1 MILPFGLLYF
11 VTAIVVYKMQ
21 CLHVFSTKYESGGVL
36 FPVACHRLLVG
47 LMFAQLTLIGYLSL
61 REGYA
66 QATVRYCSPT
76 ICVCLVVTHVLVNLH
91 FFQFLSPIIILT
103 YQRMKYFYK
112 QYQLPSMY
120 VTMEQAQYIDK
131 EEIEILRRREF
142 DADAYKQPV
151 LTEQPVEPQPYR
163 RDVEETFE

>member
-1 MILPFGLLYF
+1 MRLPCCYSCPGQF
-11 VTAIVVYKMQ
+11 T
-21 CLHVFSTKYESGGVL
+21 
-36 FPVACHRLLVG
+36 
-47 LMFAQLTLIGYLSL
+47 
-61 REGYA
+61 
-66 QATVRYCSPT
+66 
-76 ICVCLVVTHVLVNLH
+76 